1 MSKSDKFKLSSGLP
15 WADTTVTI
23 TDATFGFVDM
33 KGNDPVLCLSLTGL
47 NADGDEGE
55 QAFSVGQGW
64 EAVEG
69 GARLQAENGKDDKP
83 FSKQSNIGKLI
94 ASMIT
99 AVGGDPEDIPFDD
112 PTVAGEWIGHVW
124 ETGTVSEP
132 AKTMSGKPKVDDD
145 GNPVT
150 RDRIVFTSYVGAVD
164 GGGERLPAD
173 AVKPKAGGKASAT
186 PPKSDIPEELL
197 AQLTTLAQ
205 ESDDHDAFSD
215 AALDIEDVA
224 NNSALV
230 KRVMS
235 AKPDGLY
242 EQLKAS

>member
-1 MSKSDKFKLSSGLP
+1 MSKSEKFKLSSGLP

-47 NADGDEGE
+47 NADGDKGE

-132 AKTMSGKPKVDDD
+132 AKTMSGKPRVDDD

-150 RDRIVFTSYVGAVD
+150 RDRIVFAKYVGAVE
-164 GGGERLPAD
+164 GQTKAVPA
-173 AVKPKAGGKASAT
+173 AKATTTKGSTKASS
-186 PPKSDIPEELL
+186 SDIPEELL